1 MILLLLLLVVVL
13 LLHADADWK
22 SEEFGTQKSPNI
34 WNIPRN
40 THIQTGFVY
49 RTILSIYF
57 RSIVLLGVLLLSLLL
72 LEQSV
77 GSLYSFILLLHR
89 NGFSRVLPNE
99 TARINTLLLRERIKA
114 SRKQTLF
121 GDSVSER
128 LVLIADR

>member
-1 MILLLLLLVVVL
+1 MLMRIGKVKNSGHKNHPTFGIYHVIHTYKLVLSTVL
-13 LLHADADWK
+13 YFL
-22 SEEFGTQKSPNI
+22 
-34 WNIPRN
+34 
-40 THIQTGFVY
+40 
-49 RTILSIYF
+49 F

-114 SRKQTLF
+114 SRNQTLF

>member
-49 RTILSIYF
+49 RTILSISLD
-57 RSIVLLGVLLLSLLL
+57 SITRCVAFVALALGAKRRLFVLLYTTVT
-72 LEQSV
+72 
-77 GSLYSFILLLHR
+77 
-89 NGFSRVLPNE
+89 P
-99 TARINTLLLRERIKA
+99 
-114 SRKQTLF
+114 
-121 GDSVSER
+121 
-128 LVLIADR
+128 

>member
-1 MILLLLLLVVVL
+1 MLMRIGRVKNSGHKNHPTFGIYHVIHTYKLVLSTVL
-13 LLHADADWK
+13 Y
-22 SEEFGTQKSPNI
+22 F
-34 WNIPRN
+34 
-40 THIQTGFVY
+40 
-49 RTILSIYF
+49 LSTF

-114 SRKQTLF
+114 SRNQTLF